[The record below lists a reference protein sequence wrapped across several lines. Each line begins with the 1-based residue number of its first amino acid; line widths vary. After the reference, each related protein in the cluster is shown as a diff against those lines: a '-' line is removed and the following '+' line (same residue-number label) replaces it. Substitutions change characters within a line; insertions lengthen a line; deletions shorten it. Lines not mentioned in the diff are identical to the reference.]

1 MLRDPLN
8 VVPQAFMAYSDTKT
22 SLGHITAFLNTEMKM
37 DDHDD
42 DMQET
47 RIGFLETSLCKWPS
61 VDFVLNVPP
70 LVFKQEAITLVTGPC
85 QSGKTSLLLALLGDM
100 PLLTGNKISLSL
112 SLSMSYMCPYQ
123 IVNYIGKVR
132 LPKMN
137 NLMRDNHGLF
147 VYKVGYVGQMAWI
160 ENGTVRENIL
170 FSETWDDTRYRAVLH
185 QCDLLRDLSMLENGD
200 LTQIG
205 ERGTIIAGKQG
216 DLSILFF
223 PKKNKPTAIFFY

>member
-1 MLRDPLN
+1 MQGMDRWDGLKKKKDDHSSPFTHNSTAFVSIVLFGMLRDPLN

-100 PLLTGNKISLSL
+100 PLLTGKVISLFLSL
-112 SLSMSYMCPYQ
+112 SPCNLCALPN
-123 IVNYIGKVR
+123 VNI
-132 LPKMN
+132 
-137 NLMRDNHGLF
+137 
-147 VYKVGYVGQMAWI
+147 
-160 ENGTVRENIL
+160 
-170 FSETWDDTRYRAVLH
+170 
-185 QCDLLRDLSMLENGD
+185 
-200 LTQIG
+200 
-205 ERGTIIAGKQG
+205 
-216 DLSILFF
+216 
-223 PKKNKPTAIFFY
+223 